1 MDLFS
6 DRGGE
11 MIQKET
17 EAPTENPLQRF
28 LRRQDTLMLDGGL
41 ATALESRGC
50 DLNDPL
56 WSAKVLIEAP
66 DLIRQ
71 VHLDFLQAGADC
83 ITTSSY
89 QASLPGFHRHGLDEA
104 AGAELLALSVQLAVA
119 AREEFWEDPANRRGR
134 QRPLVAASIGPYAA
148 FLADGSEYTGRYQ
161 ATDQELYDFHLSRWR
176 ILAESEADVLACE
189 TIPVGREA
197 EVLLRL
203 LRETSRSWAWF
214 SFCCRDHLHLS
225 DGTRLV
231 DAVAACENE
240 PRVVAVGINCT
251 APEFIPSLIHEAKAA
266 TQKPVLVYPNSGERY
281 EAVTKTWHSSPSS
294 LGWEGASRDWVRA
307 GASGVGGCCR
317 VGPDR
322 IADIRR
328 WVVD

>member
-1 MDLFS
+1 
-6 DRGGE
+6 
-11 MIQKET
+11 MIPKEP
-17 EAPTENPLQRF
+17 EVPTENPLQRF
-28 LRRQDTLMLDGGL
+28 FHHQDTLILDGGL

-83 ITTSSY
+83 IVTSSY
-89 QASLPGFHRHGLDEA
+89 QASLPGFQNQGLDEA

-119 AREEFWEDPANRRGR
+119 ARDEFWEEPDNRRGR

-148 FLADGSEYTGRYQ
+148 FLADGSEYTGRYH
-161 ATDQELYDFHLSRWR
+161 ATDQELYDFHLGRWR
-176 ILAESEADVLACE
+176 ILAGSEADILACE
-189 TIPVGREA
+189 TIPVGRETD
-197 EVLLRL
+197 VLLRL
-203 LRETSRSWAWF
+203 LKDTPGSWAWF
-214 SFCCRDHLHLS
+214 SFCCRDGLHLS

-240 PRVVAVGINCT
+240 PRVAAVGINCT
-251 APEFIPSLIHEAKAA
+251 APEFIPSLVPEARAVTK
-266 TQKPVLVYPNSGERY
+266 KPVLVYPNSGERY
-281 EAVTKTWHSSPSS
+281 EAVAKTWHSSPSS
-294 LGWEGASRDWVRA
+294 LGWEEASGEWVRA

-328 WVVD
+328 WLVG